1 MSGQQ
6 RGRFA
11 LLVATAATFGL
22 SACGETTVNAP
33 LAAGSVATTGAVALT
48 GAVGATLTEPV
59 RVTVR
64 SIDSQ
69 LLSGATVTFTV
80 TNGGVADPSS
90 AVTDANGVASTR
102 WTLGRTAGANSL
114 TATSGAVSATFTA
127 TGGAAKAAAVSGVV
141 GDNQSALVG
150 SAVAAAP
157 SVRVLD
163 AFNNPVEGVTV
174 TFTVLSG
181 GGRVTGGVVRTN
193 ATGNAAVGSWILGPA
208 LGAQSLAAR
217 VEESGVATNP
227 IVFVATATAGAASL
241 SAAASVTT
249 QTAVVG
255 TFVAAPPSVRVTDAN
270 GNPVT
275 GAAVAFAVTSGG
287 GTVTGNAQL
296 TNAQGIATVGSW
308 LLGPATGANSLTA
321 VATGAGS
328 VVFAAT
334 GTAGSAT
341 QMVISAGNNQRA
353 QVSKAVAIAPAVVVR
368 DALGNAVAGV
378 VVTFTATV
386 GGGVAIAGRQTTD
399 ATGIAAVGA
408 WFLGDTPGT
417 NTLVASSPGFTSVS
431 FTAAADPGRPVSM
444 TANSSIAQTAAAGSQ
459 IADLPSVI
467 IRDAV
472 GNPVSGVSVTFT
484 VAAGGG
490 ALIGSPAITNA
501 SGIATIVS
509 WSLGG
514 VAGANAVI
522 ASAPGLP
529 SVTFNASGTAGVA
542 ANVVGVTGFNQVGV
556 QGTTVVTRPSVRVT
570 DVNGNIVNGATV
582 TFAIANG
589 GGTGTGLTQT
599 TDATGIATVGS
610 WTLGGGA
617 SNQLTATVTGTNII
631 NNPITFTAQAATQVQ
646 LISASVGPIAP
657 GGVVTVSVRL
667 TDAGGSSVALAGIAL
682 NLAITAGGTAGTF
695 GGLVNT
701 SVQAA
706 TDANGN
712 ATFSFVISGAAGT
725 RSFTIT
731 GGGLGFATTATITFN

>member
-1 MSGQQ
+1 MSNQQ

-11 LLVATAATFGL
+11 VLIATVATLGL

-48 GAVGATLTEPV
+48 GAVGSTLTEPV

-64 SIDSQ
+64 STDNQ

-90 AVTDANGVASTR
+90 AVTDANGVATTR

-114 TATSGAVSATFTA
+114 TATSGTVSATFTA
-127 TGGAAKAAAVSGVV
+127 TGGAAKAAAVSGVA

-193 ATGNAAVGSWILGPA
+193 ATGNAAVGSWILGTA
-208 LGAQSLAAR
+208 VGAQSLAAR
-217 VEESGVATNP
+217 VEESGVSTNP
-227 IVFVATATAGAASL
+227 IVFTATAAAGAATQ

-287 GTVTGNAQL
+287 GTIVGNAQL

-308 LLGPATGANSLTA
+308 LLGTAAGANSLTA

-341 QMVISAGNNQRA
+341 QMAVSAGNNQRA
-353 QVSKAVAIAPAVVVR
+353 QVSKTVAIAPAVVVR
-368 DALGNAVAGV
+368 DALGNAVGGV
-378 VVTFTATV
+378 TVTFTATS
-386 GGGVAIAGRQTTD
+386 GGGVAVAGRQVTD
-399 ATGIAAVGA
+399 ATGIATVGA
-408 WFLGDTPGT
+408 WFLGETPGT
-417 NTLVASSPGFTSVS
+417 NTLIASSPGLTSVS

-444 TANSSIAQTAAAGSQ
+444 TANSSVSQTAPAGTP
-459 IADLPSVI
+459 IGDPPSVI

-472 GNPVSGVSVTFT
+472 GNAVSGVSVTFA
-484 VAAGGG
+484 VASGGG
-490 ALIGSPAITNA
+490 AVIGSLAITNA
-501 SGIATIVS
+501 SGVASITLWTLGAT
-509 WSLGG
+509 
-514 VAGANAVI
+514 AGANSVVAT
-522 ASAPGLP
+522 APGLP
-529 SVTFNASGTAGVA
+529 AVTFNATGTAGVA
-542 ANVVGVTGFNQVGV
+542 ANIVGVAGFNQIGL
-556 QGTTVVTRPSVRVT
+556 QGTNVAIRPSVRVT
-570 DVNGNIVNGATV
+570 DVNGNNVSGALV
-582 TFAIANG
+582 TFAVANG
-589 GGTGTGLTQT
+589 GGSVTTPSVV

-617 SNQLTATVTGTNII
+617 SNQLTATVTGSSIT
-631 NNPITFTAQAATQVQ
+631 NNPITFNAQAASQVQ
-646 LISASVGPIAP
+646 LVSASTGPIAA
-657 GGVVTVSVRL
+657 GGTVTVVVRL
-667 TDAGGSSVALAGIAL
+667 TDGGGASAALSGIPL
-682 NLAITAGGTAGTF
+682 TLAITTGGTAGTF
-695 GGLVNT
+695 NGASNT
-701 SVQAA
+701 SVQTS
-706 TDANGN
+706 TDVNGG
-712 ATFSFVISGAAGT
+712 ATFTFVITGAAGT
-725 RSFTIT
+725 RNFTIT
-731 GGGLGFATTATITFN
+731 GGGLGSTTTATITFN